1 MGSKSIFDRVIDFM
15 AFLAGLLL
23 VAAVL
28 IECLEI
34 FMRYCI
40 KKPQIWSMD
49 ACEYILYAIAFLG
62 APWLLKK
69 GGHVSVDII
78 TERLSSRA
86 RIYLGCL
93 SSAAGVLVSALICW
107 FGLVASWDC
116 YATGVLVTKTY
127 SVPKAYLLPFI
138 SIGYFFLLVEF
149 ARQFF
154 RHMIQLKEK
163 R

>member
-1 MGSKSIFDRVIDFM
+1 MKGKGIFDRVIDFM

-23 VAAVL
+23 VASVL

-40 KKPQIWSMD
+40 KRPQIWSMD
-49 ACEYILYAIAFLG
+49 ACEYILFGVAFLG

-78 TERLSSRA
+78 IERLSPRA
-86 RIYLGCL
+86 RSYFGCL
-93 SSAAGVLVSALICW
+93 SSAVGIFVSALICW
-107 FGLVASWDC
+107 FGLVATWEC
-116 YATGVLVTKTY
+116 YTTGVLVTKTY
-127 SVPKAYLLPFI
+127 SVPKAYVLPFI

-149 ARQFF
+149 GRQF
-154 RHMIQLKEK
+154 IGYAGKLKEK